1 MPRRLN
7 NLYDLNQYQAQIEEK
22 LFESGGVETA
32 EVKFLIRDLQNKLAI
47 NVAQVQDMVEK
58 LEAEE
63 QMAKDLANEWK
74 RKATMR
80 ANAVKVLKEA
90 MIDMMEDLG
99 GKPVVSEK
107 WTILL
112 ANSPGS
118 VDTHDIKSVPDKYKK
133 VQATMS
139 AETFN
144 KVKEQL
150 KIFGTPKESLDKT
163 KARADIKD
171 FETLEDGQ
179 EVGIEGVF
187 ITKGKYISVR

>member
-1 MPRRLN
+1 MPRRLSS
-7 NLYDLNQYQAQIEEK
+7 LYDLNQYQAQIEDK

-32 EVKFLIRDLQNKLAI
+32 EVKFLIRELQNKLAI
-47 NVAQVQDMVEK
+47 NVSQVQDMVEK

-63 QMAKDLANEWK
+63 QMAKDLATEWR

-80 ANAVKVLKEA
+80 GNAVKILKEA
-90 MIDMMEDLG
+90 MIDMMSERG

-107 WTILL
+107 WTITL

-118 VDTHDIKSVPDKYKK
+118 VDTYDLNSVPDKYKK

-163 KARADIKD
+163 KVKADIKD

>member
-1 MPRRLN
+1 MPRRLSS
-7 NLYDLNQYQAQIEEK
+7 LYDLNQYQAQIEEK

-63 QMAKDLANEWK
+63 QMAKDLADEWK

-107 WTILL
+107 WTITL

-118 VDTHDIKSVPDKYKK
+118 VDTYDLNSVPDKYKK

-163 KARADIKD
+163 KAKADIKD

>member
-1 MPRRLN
+1 MPRRLSS
-7 NLYDLNQYQAQIEEK
+7 LYDLNQYQAQIEDK

-32 EVKFLIRDLQNKLAI
+32 EVKFLIRELQNKLAI
-47 NVAQVQDMVEK
+47 NVSQVQDMVEK

-63 QMAKDLANEWK
+63 QMAKDLATEWR

-80 ANAVKVLKEA
+80 GNAVKVLKEA

-99 GKPVVSEK
+99 GEPVISEK
-107 WTILL
+107 WTITL

-118 VDTHDIKSVPDKYKK
+118 VDTYDIKSVPDKYKK

-187 ITKGKYISVR
+187 VTKGKYISVR

>member
-1 MPRRLN
+1 MPRRLSS
-7 NLYDLNQYQAQIEEK
+7 LYDLNQYQAQIEDK

-32 EVKFLIRDLQNKLAI
+32 EVKFLIRELQNKLAI
-47 NVAQVQDMVEK
+47 NVSQVQDMVEK

-63 QMAKDLANEWK
+63 QMAKDLATEWR

-107 WTILL
+107 WTITL

-118 VDTHDIKSVPDKYKK
+118 VDTYDLNSVPDKYKK

-163 KARADIKD
+163 KVKADIKD